1 MAKPV
6 AFVVAAL
13 AVLAAG
19 LLPVCAQEAPP
30 PMRVGVVDLEAVGR
44 KFERKA
50 KEEEALTQWYAQE
63 QQYLRELGKYIF
75 CAAPEWEEVAGIL
88 RTPKPDRKKE
98 QADRLKTLLDQSTQ
112 REKEYQDLRAK
123 QAGGTLTADEDSR
136 YKLLGEIGSTRDA
149 DLNKRID
156 DLEKELNRRMGQIRE
171 ELMKPVREAVNKVA
185 ADKGFT
191 LVLEKDWVY
200 FGGED
205 VTDDVVKVLNEMAP
219 PAAAG
224 AAPPAEGEAG
234 GAGGEKPKEGEGGK
248 PAEGGGNQ

>member
-30 PMRVGVVDLEAVGR
+30 PMRVGVVDLETVGR
-44 KFERKA
+44 KFERKT

-75 CAAPEWEEVAGIL
+75 CAAAEWEEVATIL
-88 RTPKPDRKKE
+88 GVSRPQRAKE
-98 QADRLKTLLDQSTQ
+98 QTDRLKTLLDQSTQ
-112 REKEYQDLRAK
+112 REKEYQDLR
-123 QAGGTLTADEDSR
+123 GGTLTADEDSR

-149 DLNKRID
+149 DLNARID
-156 DLEKELNRRMGQIRE
+156 GLEKELNRRMTQVRE

-185 ADKGFT
+185 AEKGFT

-205 VTDDVVKVLNEMAP
+205 VTEDVVKVLNEMAP
-219 PAAAG
+219 PAAG
-224 AAPPAEGEAG
+224 AAPPPEGGAG
-234 GAGGEKPKEGEGGK
+234 GAGAEKPKEGDGGK